1 MNKSTFKHK
10 CKTSFHH
17 LFHQLRRFLNLE
29 FKSKEELIHLVKQS
43 LQQGLI
49 NPETYSIL
57 ENTINLNHL
66 KVRDIMMPKSQM
78 IFIQENA
85 DLSSIISLVTQSGH
99 SRFPVLSEH
108 GESVIGVLHAKD
120 LLRLHTEE
128 YKDLDLNDLVRMAN
142 FVPESKPLDALLS
155 DFKKNRN
162 HMALVVDEYG
172 QMIGFV
178 TLEDTIEQII
188 GDIADEFDV
197 DEEDPIK
204 FLSEKHLIIKG
215 DTEIQVFNERL
226 NAKLSEEQFDTIAGL
241 VTMQFGYPPKRGEE
255 ILINHFK
262 FKIISASARH
272 IKLIEC
278 SDLRETSKIDN
289 EDMKL

>member
-1 MNKSTFKHK
+1 MNKATFKHK

-17 LFHQLRRFLNLE
+17 LLHQLRRILNLE
-29 FKSKEELIHLVKQS
+29 FKSKEDLIHLIKQS
-43 LQQGLI
+43 FHQELI

-78 IFIQENA
+78 VYIQGNA
-85 DLSSIISLVTQSGH
+85 DLISIIALITQSGH

-108 GESVIGVLHAKD
+108 GEGILGVLHAKD
-120 LLRLHTEE
+120 LLRLHTDE
-128 YKDLDLNDLVRMAN
+128 YKDLNLNDLVRTAN

-204 FLSEKHLIIKG
+204 FLSPKHLIIKG
-215 DTEIQVFNERL
+215 DTEIEVFNERL
-226 NAKLSEEQFDTIAGL
+226 NAQLSEDQFDTVAGL

-255 ILINHFK
+255 IKIEHFK

-278 SDLRETSKIDN
+278 IDLRQVDKLDN